1 MDTASTNMAPV
12 LAKTNGRF
20 YNILRSSLF
29 RLEEDKK
36 QIQGVS
42 QKFLDRGNIIILSWP
57 QLQVSIVPCKW
68 VSFRAY
74 TPVTTLI
81 PLLWA
86 TL

>member
-42 QKFLDRGNIIILSWP
+42 QKFLDRGNIIILS
-57 QLQVSIVPCKW
+57 
-68 VSFRAY
+68 
-74 TPVTTLI
+74 
-81 PLLWA
+81 
-86 TL
+86 